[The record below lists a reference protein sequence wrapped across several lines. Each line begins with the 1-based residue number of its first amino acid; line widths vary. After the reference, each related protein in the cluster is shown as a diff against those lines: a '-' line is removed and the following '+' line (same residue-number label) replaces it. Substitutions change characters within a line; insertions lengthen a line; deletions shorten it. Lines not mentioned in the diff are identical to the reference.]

1 MIFIK
6 SCEAAAWK
14 CTSSG
19 TGVFSAFLHLCPE
32 HTTGEDSPSAETSGH
47 GFTVLNVVW
56 QVKKSKCP
64 AGSSLAFG
72 PALWLCPAKELHSP
86 SPPSS
91 LIFGHGRDTTKSH
104 RRHKSCA
111 LNAHVPLLLT
121 STRNLVDMT
130 KVTSEVQCAGSLLV
144 VVGGMRQQMRM
155 A

>member
-1 MIFIK
+1 MYFIRHRCLLCLPPFV
-6 SCEAAAWK
+6 SRTHHWRRFC
-14 CTSSG
+14 
-19 TGVFSAFLHLCPE
+19 FSRDC
-32 HTTGEDSPSAETSGH
+32 SGH
-47 GFTVLNVVW
+47 GFTVLSETCLVW
-56 QVKKSKCP
+56 QVKKNKCP
-64 AGSSLAFG
+64 SESSLAFG

-86 SPPSS
+86 SPHSS

-111 LNAHVPLLLT
+111 LNSCVPLLLT
-121 STRNLVDMT
+121 STGNLVDMT